1 MWTEQIETEIVTSE
15 APISVEGTARES
27 SVEVVE
33 RQDQAIKIPGS
44 EIEFALA
51 KSEVSELEP
60 TPKEASV
67 GKFHY
72 IYTTSVMVVLRY
84 EC

>member
-1 MWTEQIETEIVTSE
+1 MTG
-15 APISVEGTARES
+15 EGPFSLKETARES
-27 SVEVVE
+27 SMEVVE
-33 RQDQAIKIPGS
+33 RHDQAIKIPGS
-44 EIEFALA
+44 EVEFAHA
-51 KSEVSELEP
+51 KPEVFELEP

-72 IYTTSVMVVLRY
+72 ICSKSVLVVLRY